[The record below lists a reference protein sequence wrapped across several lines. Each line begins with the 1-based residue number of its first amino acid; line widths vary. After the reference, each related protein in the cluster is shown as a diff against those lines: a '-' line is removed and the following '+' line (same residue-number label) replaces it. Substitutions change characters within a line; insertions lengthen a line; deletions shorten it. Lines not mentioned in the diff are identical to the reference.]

1 MRKRWLIIFPVNS
14 NPQKLIAA
22 WQPEIHKLEFN
33 SANPHFKL
41 QGIEYK
47 YDRLV
52 KGQIL
57 SLLKPAGD
65 LPWTWE
71 GAGFSPWVSS
81 VCRSELAQMKGNLWD
96 FSLSIWAQNYSDSQT
111 LPNFP
116 SPAVLSDLYS
126 WFWLRRHPGGEA
138 GFSALL
144 HSPLHCL
151 TN

>member
-65 LPWTWE
+65 LP
-71 GAGFSPWVSS
+71 
-81 VCRSELAQMKGNLWD
+81 
-96 FSLSIWAQNYSDSQT
+96 
-111 LPNFP
+111 
-116 SPAVLSDLYS
+116 
-126 WFWLRRHPGGEA
+126 
-138 GFSALL
+138 
-144 HSPLHCL
+144 
-151 TN
+151 